1 MIPMKRYA
9 LPLLLLPISALAT
22 EPAVTYR
29 CDDGSSLD
37 VLFSTAADGRNQAML
52 TLGETTLTL
61 PQVPAASGALYR
73 ANDIRLHTKGDEA
86 LFEDAKGKV
95 RHCKQGDTP
104 HATATT
110 PATTPATTT
119 AATTATKPVV
129 SSFIDISGNVSYLQ
143 RIALP
148 PDAVLIVRIQDVSRA
163 DAPARILAEQRIE
176 LAGRQVPISFQ
187 TTVDRDLIGKRARI
201 TAAARIERGGKLLF
215 ISDKSYPA
223 IRNGQALPVEMTL
236 KQVTSAKPR

>member
-22 EPAVTYR
+22 EPAATYR
-29 CDDGSSLD
+29 CDDGSSLQ
-37 VLFSTAADGRNQAML
+37 VLVSTATDGRNQAML

-104 HATATT
+104 PATAT
-110 PATTPATTT
+110 APATTT
-119 AATTATKPVV
+119 AAATKPAV
-129 SSFIDISGNVSYLQ
+129 SSFIDVSGNVSYLQ

-223 IRNGQALPVEMTL
+223 IRNGQAVPVEMTL

>member
-73 ANDIRLHTKGDEA
+73 ANDNRLHTKGDEA

-104 HATATT
+104 PATATPTKRRQNQWSAASSTSAAMFPTFSASPCRRT
-110 PATTPATTT
+110 PCSSCGFRMSPAPTRRP
-119 AATTATKPVV
+119 AYWP
-129 SSFIDISGNVSYLQ
+129 SSASNSPG
-143 RIALP
+143 
-148 PDAVLIVRIQDVSRA
+148 
-163 DAPARILAEQRIE
+163 
-176 LAGRQVPISFQ
+176 GRYPISFQ

-215 ISDKSYPA
+215 ISDKSYPV
-223 IRNGQALPVEMTL
+223 IRNGQAVPVEMTL

>member
-1 MIPMKRYA
+1 
-9 LPLLLLPISALAT
+9 
-22 EPAVTYR
+22 VTYR

-104 HATATT
+104 PATAT
-110 PATTPATTT
+110 P
-119 AATTATKPVV
+119 TKPLI

-163 DAPARILAEQRIE
+163 GAPARILAEQRIE
-176 LAGRQVPISFQ
+176 LAGRQVPIAFQ
-187 TTVDRDLIGKRARI
+187 TTVDRDLIGKLRDLA
-201 TAAARIERGGKLLF
+201 LLF
-215 ISDKSYPA
+215 QIFIDKKHGLRLRGLHGFFSFKINEGDASQEWILCPGHPHPK
-223 IRNGQALPVEMTL
+223 RGCPFRVSTPFLFG
-236 KQVTSAKPR
+236 

>member
-73 ANDIRLHTKGDEA
+73 ANDNRLHTKGDEA

-104 HATATT
+104 PATAT
-110 PATTPATTT
+110 P
-119 AATTATKPVV
+119 TKPLI

-201 TAAARIERGGKLLF
+201 TAAGRIERGGKLLF
-215 ISDKSYPA
+215 ISDKSYPV
-223 IRNGQALPVEMTL
+223 IRNGQAVPVEMTL

>member
-29 CDDGSSLD
+29 CDDGSSLH
-37 VLFSTAADGRNQAML
+37 VLFSTAADGRTQAML

-104 HATATT
+104 
-110 PATTPATTT
+110 PATT
-119 AATTATKPVV
+119 ATTATKPVV

-215 ISDKSYPA
+215 ISDKSYPV
-223 IRNGQALPVEMTL
+223 IRNGQVLPVEMTL

>member
-86 LFEDAKGKV
+86 MYEDAKGKV
-95 RHCKQGDTP
+95 RHCKQGETP
-104 HATATT
+104 PATAT
-110 PATTPATTT
+110 P
-119 AATTATKPVV
+119 TKPLI

-163 DAPARILAEQRIE
+163 GTPARILAEQRIE
-176 LAGRQVPISFQ
+176 LAGRQVPIAFQ

-223 IRNGQALPVEMTL
+223 IRNGQAVPVEMTL

>member
-73 ANDIRLHTKGDEA
+73 ANDNRLHTKGDEA

-95 RHCKQGDTP
+95 RHCKQGETP
-104 HATATT
+104 PATAT
-110 PATTPATTT
+110 P
-119 AATTATKPVV
+119 TKPLI

-163 DAPARILAEQRIE
+163 GAPARILAEQRIE
-176 LAGRQVPISFQ
+176 LAGRQVPIAFQ

-201 TAAARIERGGKLLF
+201 TAAGRIERGGKLLF
-215 ISDKSYPA
+215 ISDKSYPV
-223 IRNGQALPVEMTL
+223 IRNGQAVPVEMTL

>member
-9 LPLLLLPISALAT
+9 LSLLLLPISTLAT
-22 EPAVTYR
+22 EPAATYR
-29 CDDGSSLD
+29 CDDGSSLQ
-37 VLFSTAADGRNQAML
+37 VLFSSAADGRNQAML
-52 TLGETTLTL
+52 TLGETMLTL

-86 LFEDAKGKV
+86 IFEDAKGKV

-104 HATATT
+104 PATAT
-110 PATTPATTT
+110 P
-119 AATTATKPVV
+119 TKPLI

-223 IRNGQALPVEMTL
+223 IRNGQAVPVEMTL

>member
-29 CDDGSSLD
+29 CDDGSSLH
-37 VLFSTAADGRNQAML
+37 VLFSTAADGRTQAML
-52 TLGETTLTL
+52 TQGETTLTL

-86 LFEDAKGKV
+86 MFEDAKGKV

-104 HATATT
+104 PATAT
-110 PATTPATTT
+110 APATTT
-119 AATTATKPVV
+119 AAATKPAV
-129 SSFIDISGNVSYLQ
+129 SSFIDVSGNVSYLQ

-176 LAGRQVPISFQ
+176 LAGRQVSISFQ

-223 IRNGQALPVEMTL
+223 IRNGQAVPVEMTL

>member
-73 ANDIRLHTKGDEA
+73 ANDNRLHTKGDEA

-95 RHCKQGDTP
+95 RHCKQGETP
-104 HATATT
+104 PATAT
-110 PATTPATTT
+110 P
-119 AATTATKPVV
+119 TKPLI

-148 PDAVLIVRIQDVSRA
+148 PDVVLIVRIQDVSRA
-163 DAPARILAEQRIE
+163 GAPARILAEQRIE

-223 IRNGQALPVEMTL
+223 IRNGQAVPVEMTL

>member
-29 CDDGSSLD
+29 CDDGSSLY
-37 VLFSTAADGRNQAML
+37 VLFSPAADGRTQAML

-73 ANDIRLHTKGDEA
+73 ANDNRLHTKGDEA

-104 HATATT
+104 PTTATT
-110 PATTPATTT
+110 
-119 AATTATKPVV
+119 TKPVV
-129 SSFIDISGNVSYLQ
+129 SSFIDISGNVTYLQ

-176 LAGRQVPISFQ
+176 LAGRQVPIAFQ

-201 TAAARIERGGKLLF
+201 TAAGRIERGGKLLF
-215 ISDKSYPA
+215 ISDKSYPV
-223 IRNGQALPVEMTL
+223 IRNGQAVPVEMTL

>member
-1 MIPMKRYA
+1 MKRYA

-29 CDDGSSLD
+29 CDDGSSLH
-37 VLFSTAADGRNQAML
+37 VLFSTAADGRTQAML

-104 HATATT
+104 
-110 PATTPATTT
+110 PATT
-119 AATTATKPVV
+119 ATTATKPVV

-215 ISDKSYPA
+215 ISDKSYPV
-223 IRNGQALPVEMTL
+223 IRNGQVLPVEMTL

>member
-29 CDDGSSLD
+29 CDDGSLD

-104 HATATT
+104 PATAT
-110 PATTPATTT
+110 P
-119 AATTATKPVV
+119 TKPLI

-187 TTVDRDLIGKRARI
+187 ATVDRDLIGKRARI

-215 ISDKSYPA
+215 ISDKSYPV
-223 IRNGQALPVEMTL
+223 IRNGQAVPVEMTL

>member
-73 ANDIRLHTKGDEA
+73 ANDNRLHTKGDEA

-95 RHCKQGDTP
+95 RHCKQGETP
-104 HATATT
+104 PATAT
-110 PATTPATTT
+110 P
-119 AATTATKPVV
+119 TKPLI

-163 DAPARILAEQRIE
+163 HAPARILAEQRIE
-176 LAGRQVPISFQ
+176 LAGRQIPISFQ

-223 IRNGQALPVEMTL
+223 IRNGQAVPVEMTL

>member
-73 ANDIRLHTKGDEA
+73 ANDNRLHTKGDEA

-95 RHCKQGDTP
+95 RHCKQGETP
-104 HATATT
+104 PATAT
-110 PATTPATTT
+110 P
-119 AATTATKPVV
+119 TKPLI
-129 SSFIDISGNVSYLQ
+129 SSFIDISGKVSYLQ

-163 DAPARILAEQRIE
+163 GTPARILAEQRIE
-176 LAGRQVPISFQ
+176 LAGRQVPIAFQ

-201 TAAARIERGGKLLF
+201 TAAGRIERGGKLLF

>member
-22 EPAVTYR
+22 EPPVTYR

-37 VLFSTAADGRNQAML
+37 VLFSTADDGRNQAML

-86 LFEDAKGKV
+86 MYEDAKGKV

-104 HATATT
+104 PATA
-110 PATTPATTT
+110 
-119 AATTATKPVV
+119 AATQPVV

-223 IRNGQALPVEMTL
+223 IRNGQAVPVEMTL

>member
-1 MIPMKRYA
+1 MILMKHYA
-9 LPLLLLPISALAT
+9 LPLLLLPISALAA
-22 EPAVTYR
+22 EPPVTYR

-37 VLFSTAADGRNQAML
+37 VLFSSAADGRTQAKL
-52 TLGETTLTL
+52 TQGDTTLTL
-61 PQVPAASGALYR
+61 PRVPAASGALYR
-73 ANDIRLHTKGDEA
+73 ANDNRLHTKGDEA

-104 HATATT
+104 PATA
-110 PATTPATTT
+110 
-119 AATTATKPVV
+119 AATATKPVV

-163 DAPARILAEQRIE
+163 GAPARVLAEQRIE

-215 ISDKSYPA
+215 ISDKSYPV
-223 IRNGQALPVEMTL
+223 IRNGQAVPVEMTL

>member
-22 EPAVTYR
+22 EPAATYR
-29 CDDGSSLD
+29 CDDGSSLQ
-37 VLFSTAADGRNQAML
+37 VLVSTATDGRNQAML

-104 HATATT
+104 PATAT
-110 PATTPATTT
+110 APATTT
-119 AATTATKPVV
+119 AAATKPAV
-129 SSFIDISGNVSYLQ
+129 SSFIDVSGNVSYLQ

-215 ISDKSYPA
+215 ISDKSYPV
-223 IRNGQALPVEMTL
+223 IRNGQAVPVEMTL

>member
-73 ANDIRLHTKGDEA
+73 ANDNRLHTKGDEA

-95 RHCKQGDTP
+95 RHCKQGETP
-104 HATATT
+104 PATAT
-110 PATTPATTT
+110 P
-119 AATTATKPVV
+119 TKPLI

-163 DAPARILAEQRIE
+163 GTPARILAEQRIE
-176 LAGRQVPISFQ
+176 LAGRQVPIAFQ

-223 IRNGQALPVEMTL
+223 IRNGQAVPVEMTL

>member
-9 LPLLLLPISALAT
+9 LPLLLLPINALAT
-22 EPAVTYR
+22 EPAATYR
-29 CDDGSSLD
+29 CDDGSSLN
-37 VLFSTAADGRNQAML
+37 VLFSTAADGRTQAML
-52 TLGETTLTL
+52 TLGDTTLTL

-86 LFEDAKGKV
+86 MFEDAKGKV

-104 HATATT
+104 PATAA
-110 PATTPATTT
+110 P
-119 AATTATKPVV
+119 TKPLV
-129 SSFIDISGNVSYLQ
+129 SSFIDIGGNVSYLQ

-215 ISDKSYPA
+215 ISDKAYPA
-223 IRNGQALPVEMTL
+223 IRNGQAVPVEMTL

>member
-73 ANDIRLHTKGDEA
+73 ANDNRLHTKGDEA

-104 HATATT
+104 PATAT
-110 PATTPATTT
+110 P
-119 AATTATKPVV
+119 TKPLI
-129 SSFIDISGNVSYLQ
+129 SSFIDISGNVSSLQ

-163 DAPARILAEQRIE
+163 GTPARILAEQRIE

-201 TAAARIERGGKLLF
+201 TAAGRIERGGKLLF
-215 ISDKSYPA
+215 ISDKSYPV
-223 IRNGQALPVEMTL
+223 IRNGQAVPVEMTL

>member
-29 CDDGSSLD
+29 CDDGSSLY
-37 VLFSTAADGRNQAML
+37 VLFSPAADGRTQAML

-73 ANDIRLHTKGDEA
+73 ANDNRLHTKGDEA

-104 HATATT
+104 PATAT
-110 PATTPATTT
+110 P
-119 AATTATKPVV
+119 TKPLI

-223 IRNGQALPVEMTL
+223 IRNGQAVPVEMTL

>member
-104 HATATT
+104 PATATT
-110 PATTPATTT
+110 
-119 AATTATKPVV
+119 TKPVV

>member
-104 HATATT
+104 PATATT
-110 PATTPATTT
+110 
-119 AATTATKPVV
+119 TKPVV

-223 IRNGQALPVEMTL
+223 IRNGQAVPVEMTL

>member
-104 HATATT
+104 
-110 PATTPATTT
+110 PATT
-119 AATTATKPVV
+119 ATTATKPVV

-215 ISDKSYPA
+215 ISDKSYPV
-223 IRNGQALPVEMTL
+223 IRNGQVLPVEMTL

>member
-73 ANDIRLHTKGDEA
+73 ANDNRLHTKGDEA

-95 RHCKQGDTP
+95 RHCKQGETP
-104 HATATT
+104 PATAT
-110 PATTPATTT
+110 P
-119 AATTATKPVV
+119 TKPLI

-201 TAAARIERGGKLLF
+201 TAAGRIERGGKLLF
-215 ISDKSYPA
+215 ISDKSYPV
-223 IRNGQALPVEMTL
+223 IRNGQAVPVEMTL

>member
-9 LPLLLLPISALAT
+9 LSLLLLPISALAT

-73 ANDIRLHTKGDEA
+73 ANDNRLHTKGDEA

-104 HATATT
+104 PATAT
-110 PATTPATTT
+110 P
-119 AATTATKPVV
+119 TKPLI

-163 DAPARILAEQRIE
+163 GTPARILAEQRIE
-176 LAGRQVPISFQ
+176 LAGRQVPIAFQ

-215 ISDKSYPA
+215 ISDKSYPV
-223 IRNGQALPVEMTL
+223 IRNGQAVPVEMTL

>member
-29 CDDGSSLD
+29 CDDGSSLN

-73 ANDIRLHTKGDEA
+73 ANDNRLHTKGDEA

-104 HATATT
+104 PATAT
-110 PATTPATTT
+110 P
-119 AATTATKPVV
+119 TKPLI

-163 DAPARILAEQRIE
+163 GAPARILAEQRIE
-176 LAGRQVPISFQ
+176 LAGRQVPIAFQ

-201 TAAARIERGGKLLF
+201 TAAGRIERGGKLLF
-215 ISDKSYPA
+215 ISDKSYPV
-223 IRNGQALPVEMTL
+223 IRNGQAVPVEMTL

>member
-1 MIPMKRYA
+1 MIPMKCYA

-73 ANDIRLHTKGDEA
+73 ANDNRLHTKGDEA

-104 HATATT
+104 PATATT
-110 PATTPATTT
+110 
-119 AATTATKPVV
+119 TKPVV

-223 IRNGQALPVEMTL
+223 IRNGQAVPVEMTL

>member
-22 EPAVTYR
+22 EPAATYR
-29 CDDGSSLD
+29 CDDGSSLH
-37 VLFSTAADGRNQAML
+37 VLFSPAADGRTQAML
-52 TLGETTLTL
+52 TLGDTTLTL

-104 HATATT
+104 PATA
-110 PATTPATTT
+110 A
-119 AATTATKPVV
+119 ATKPVV
-129 SSFIDISGNVSYLQ
+129 SSFVDISGNVTYLQ

-223 IRNGQALPVEMTL
+223 IRNGQAVPVEMTL

>member
-73 ANDIRLHTKGDEA
+73 ANDNRLHTKGDEA

-95 RHCKQGDTP
+95 RHCKQGETP
-104 HATATT
+104 PATAT
-110 PATTPATTT
+110 P
-119 AATTATKPVV
+119 TKPLI

-163 DAPARILAEQRIE
+163 GTPARILAEQRIE
-176 LAGRQVPISFQ
+176 LAGRQVPIAFQ

-201 TAAARIERGGKLLF
+201 TAAARIERGGKQLF
-215 ISDKSYPA
+215 ISDKSYPV
-223 IRNGQALPVEMTL
+223 IRNGQAVPVEMTL

>member
-1 MIPMKRYA
+1 MKRYA

-73 ANDIRLHTKGDEA
+73 ANDNRLHTKGDEA

-95 RHCKQGDTP
+95 RHCKQGETP
-104 HATATT
+104 PATAT
-110 PATTPATTT
+110 P
-119 AATTATKPVV
+119 TKPLI

-163 DAPARILAEQRIE
+163 GTPARILAEQRIE
-176 LAGRQVPISFQ
+176 LAGRQVPIAFQ

-201 TAAARIERGGKLLF
+201 TAAGRIERGGKLLF
-215 ISDKSYPA
+215 ISDKSYPV
-223 IRNGQALPVEMTL
+223 IRNGQAVPVEMTL

>member
-73 ANDIRLHTKGDEA
+73 ANDNRLHTKGDEA

-95 RHCKQGDTP
+95 RHCKQGETP
-104 HATATT
+104 PATAT
-110 PATTPATTT
+110 P
-119 AATTATKPVV
+119 TKPLI

-163 DAPARILAEQRIE
+163 GTPARILAEQRIE
-176 LAGRQVPISFQ
+176 LAGRQVPIAFQ

-201 TAAARIERGGKLLF
+201 TAAGRIERGGKLLF
-215 ISDKSYPA
+215 ISDKSYPV
-223 IRNGQALPVEMTL
+223 IRNGQAVPVEMTL

>member
-73 ANDIRLHTKGDEA
+73 ANDNRLHTKGDEA

-104 HATATT
+104 PATAT
-110 PATTPATTT
+110 P
-119 AATTATKPVV
+119 TKPLI

-163 DAPARILAEQRIE
+163 GAPARILAEQRIE
-176 LAGRQVPISFQ
+176 LAGRQVPIAFQ

-201 TAAARIERGGKLLF
+201 TAAGRIERGGKLLF
-215 ISDKSYPA
+215 ISDKSYPV
-223 IRNGQALPVEMTL
+223 IRNGQAVPVEMTL

>member
-29 CDDGSSLD
+29 CDDGSLD

-73 ANDIRLHTKGDEA
+73 ANDTRLHTKGDEA

-95 RHCKQGDTP
+95 RHL
-104 HATATT
+104 
-110 PATTPATTT
+110 
-119 AATTATKPVV
+119 
-129 SSFIDISGNVSYLQ
+129 S
-143 RIALP
+143 
-148 PDAVLIVRIQDVSRA
+148 LIHI
-163 DAPARILAEQRIE
+163 
-176 LAGRQVPISFQ
+176 
-187 TTVDRDLIGKRARI
+187 
-201 TAAARIERGGKLLF
+201 
-215 ISDKSYPA
+215 
-223 IRNGQALPVEMTL
+223 
-236 KQVTSAKPR
+236 

>member
-73 ANDIRLHTKGDEA
+73 ADDIRLHTKGDEA

-104 HATATT
+104 PATAT
-110 PATTPATTT
+110 P
-119 AATTATKPVV
+119 TKPLI

-163 DAPARILAEQRIE
+163 DAPARIPAEQRIE

>member
-73 ANDIRLHTKGDEA
+73 ANDNRLHTKGDEA

-104 HATATT
+104 PATAT
-110 PATTPATTT
+110 P
-119 AATTATKPVV
+119 TKPLI

-163 DAPARILAEQRIE
+163 GTPARILAEQRIE
-176 LAGRQVPISFQ
+176 LAGRQVPIAFQ

-223 IRNGQALPVEMTL
+223 IRNGQAVPVEMTL